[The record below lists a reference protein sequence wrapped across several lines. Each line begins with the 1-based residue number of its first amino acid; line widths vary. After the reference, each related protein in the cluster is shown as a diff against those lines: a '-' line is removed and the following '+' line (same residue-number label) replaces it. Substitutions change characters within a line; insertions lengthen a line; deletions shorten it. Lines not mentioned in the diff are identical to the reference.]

1 VSTSSWFGQCAVWQE
16 TLQERGYILFIAGRL
31 PQSGRTVSDRLSA
44 ESQHVTSALL
54 GFHAANFGIPLRTV
68 AKADGSR
75 RMVATRIPTP
85 PLV

>member
-1 VSTSSWFGQCAVWQE
+1 MSTSSWLGLCAVWQE
-16 TLQERGYILFIAGRL
+16 TLQERGDIFFIAGRL

-44 ESQHVTSALL
+44 ESRHVTSALI
-54 GFHAANFGIPLRTV
+54 GFRAAYFGIPLRTV

-75 RMVATRIPTP
+75 RMVASRIPTP